1 MLRRFVLASVLV
13 LSSASCGG
21 KMTPPTMEGRE
32 GMLSRSAVAEQ
43 CDQASK
49 NHLRP
54 FVIQWDATDLADF
67 EAKARGG
74 TVLVRY
80 EGCELVPLYACMDA
94 TRPFGSYGTPEFTS
108 GTVQGLEVQNEGE
121 LYGKLPLGAVSLSG
135 RLQAGESLHLKY
147 FVSGVATA
155 SRDSV
160 YRDEVER
167 MDACK
172 GATHFVYAYNLGA
185 FELESMESSSGEV
198 GASALGGEVG
208 GKRSSSE
215 KQLGHGGTIASCS
228 TQAQTACRV
237 PIRVELRPI
246 QSGAA
251 PVASRTPIP
260 NVPTNPNATQDAL
273 ANVEKAK
280 QIADLQVSAGRVLND
295 KKDGAACL
303 AMLDRALALDPN
315 LQKQNLFSSV
325 RTRCLMRANQC
336 DQGKKELR
344 EHLAAE
350 DTERRLTDEKLDEEV
365 RKVAN
370 RECSSSQTTNAADR
384 MIRADRELREIP
396 ATDAAAC
403 LARFELFEKNMPNAG
418 KNGEDD
424 RARTLARNAMPG
436 LIRCVA
442 KEKGC
447 DTGKKL
453 WVRFIKVRN
462 PNIKNP
468 QRDADREWPREAK
481 RGDLTCQ

>member
-1 MLRRFVLASVLV
+1 
-13 LSSASCGG
+13 
-21 KMTPPTMEGRE
+21 MTPPTMEGRE
-32 GMLSRSAVAEQ
+32 GMLSRSLVAEK
-43 CDQASK
+43 CDEASK

-74 TVLVRY
+74 TILVRY
-80 EGCELVPLYACMDA
+80 EGCELVPLYGCMDA

-108 GTVQGLEVQNEGE
+108 GTVQGLDVANEGE
-121 LYGKLPLGAVSLSG
+121 LYGKLPLGAVSLSA

-160 YRDEVER
+160 YRGEVEQ

-172 GATHFVYAYNLGA
+172 TATHYVYAYNLGA
-185 FELESMESSSGEV
+185 FELESVEQSSGEV

-208 GKRSSSE
+208 GKKSSSE
-215 KQLGHGGTIASCS
+215 SQLGHGGKIDSCS
-228 TQAQTACRV
+228 TQAQVACRV

-246 QSGAA
+246 QVGNA
-251 PVASRTPIP
+251 PTIAQNTKP
-260 NVPTNPNATQDAL
+260 NVPSNPNATADAM

-280 QIADLQVSAGRVLND
+280 QIAELQVSAGRVVND
-295 KKDGAACL
+295 KKDGAQCL
-303 AMLDRALALDPN
+303 ELLSRALQLEPN
-315 LQKQNLFSSV
+315 LRQQKLFTSLHS
-325 RTRCLMRANQC
+325 RCLMRGNQC
-336 DQGKKELR
+336 DEGSRELR

-350 DTERRLTDEKLDEEV
+350 DEGRRLTDEKLDMEV

-370 RECSSSQTTNAADR
+370 RECSSSQAKNAADKV
-384 MIRADRELREIP
+384 IRAEREMRETP
-396 ATDAAAC
+396 AADAGTC
-403 LARFELFEKNMPNAG
+403 LARFELFEKQMPG
-418 KNGEDD
+418 IQKGDEED
-424 RARTLARNAMPG
+424 RARTLARNAIPG

-468 QRDADREWPREAK
+468 ERDADREWPREAK